1 MIIIIAIIAVLV
13 IVSVLLLYLFPLIK
27 IDGDSMFPTYSE
39 GEVILGSRLFNKN
52 NCKSGKVY
60 IILLK
65 NDENNEPYY
74 IVKRL
79 SHIDYDPVT
88 GNPLYF
94 FLGDNLRVSADSRV
108 FGYFKPNQ
116 IVARVLKE
124 RRNENSGE
132 ES

>member
-1 MIIIIAIIAVLV
+1 MIIIIAIIAVLI
-13 IVSVLLLYLFPLIK
+13 IVGILLLYLFPLIK

-39 GEVILGSRLFNKN
+39 GEVILGCRLINKQ
-52 NCKSGKVY
+52 NCEIGKVY

-79 SHIDYDPVT
+79 SHIDYDPVS
-88 GNPLYF
+88 GEPLYF

-108 FGYFKPNQ
+108 FGYFKPHQ

-124 RRNENSGE
+124 RRNESCGE